1 MRIHP
6 RFKTKR
12 QHTGIDIASPH
23 GSPVTTAGAG
33 EVIFAGW
40 MRGYGQVIIIDHGSG
55 YATVYAHMSKI
66 LVDDG
71 AAVKKGALIGRVGQ
85 TGVATG
91 PHLHFEVRVKG
102 VARDPLNY
110 L

>member
-1 MRIHP
+1 
-6 RFKTKR
+6 
-12 QHTGIDIASPH
+12 
-23 GSPVTTAGAG
+23 
-33 EVIFAGW
+33 
-40 MRGYGQVIIIDHGSG
+40 
-55 YATVYAHMSKI
+55 MSKI